1 MKVEH
6 RVNYNLLKL
15 GRKVYI
21 LKNMNAIEIRNLTK
35 KYKDFTLDNISFD
48 VPEGKVVG
56 LVGEN
61 GAGKTTIIRSIMG
74 SCHYNSG
81 SVSVLGVDNTKDL
94 EFAEIKQSV
103 GIVLDE
109 ACLPVLKVK
118 DMEPIF
124 RAAYK
129 NWDHEK
135 YVQLIKEFELP
146 LKKSLRQISRGQKMK
161 LALALAL
168 SHRAKLLV
176 LDEPTGGLDP
186 LVRDEIVEILS
197 QFAHEQGNSILF
209 SSHIISD
216 IQKICDY
223 VAYIHH
229 GKILFYEQ
237 KDVVMAKVQEKG
249 FENLEEYIIWCAKE
263 AKKNESAVN

>member
-1 MKVEH
+1 
-6 RVNYNLLKL
+6 
-15 GRKVYI
+15 
-21 LKNMNAIEIRNLTK
+21 MNAIEIKNVTK

-48 VPEGKVVG
+48 VPEGKIVG

-61 GAGKTTIIRSIMG
+61 GAGKTTLIRSIMG
-74 SCHYNSG
+74 SCCYNSG
-81 SVSVLGVDNTKDL
+81 SINVLGVDNKNNQ
-94 EFAEIKQSV
+94 EFAEVKQSV

-109 ACLPVLKVK
+109 ACLPMLKVR

-146 LKKSLRQISRGQKMK
+146 EKKNVRQISRGQKMK

-168 SHRAKLLV
+168 SHKAKLLV

-186 LVRDEIVEILS
+186 LVRDEIVETLS
-197 QFAHEQGNSILF
+197 VFAHEQGNSILF

-229 GKILFYEQ
+229 GKILFFEE
-237 KDVVMAKVQEKG
+237 KNAVMGKVQEKG
-249 FENLEEYIIWCAKE
+249 MDNLEDYIIWCAKE
-263 AKKNESAVN
+263 AKKNESAAD

>member
-1 MKVEH
+1 
-6 RVNYNLLKL
+6 
-15 GRKVYI
+15 
-21 LKNMNAIEIRNLTK
+21 MNAIEIKNVTK
-35 KYKDFTLDNISFD
+35 KYKDFTLSDISFD
-48 VPEGKVVG
+48 VPEGKIVG

-61 GAGKTTIIRSIMG
+61 GAGKTTLIRSIMG
-74 SCHYNSG
+74 SCSYNSG
-81 SVSVLGVDNTKDL
+81 SITVMGVDNTKDRAFS
-94 EFAEIKQSV
+94 EVKQSV

-129 NWDHEK
+129 NWNHEK

-146 LKKSLRQISRGQKMK
+146 LKKNIRQISRGQKMK

-168 SHRAKLLV
+168 SHNAKLLV

-186 LVRDEIVEILS
+186 LVRDEIVETLS
-197 QFAHEQGNSILF
+197 KFAHEEGNSILF

-229 GKILFYEQ
+229 GKILFFEE
-237 KDVVMAKVQEKG
+237 KDAVMAKVKEKN
-249 FENLEEYIIWCAKE
+249 FDNLEDYIIWCAKE
-263 AKKNESAVN
+263 VKKNESAVN